1 MTREDTSKLADGPG
15 QAIRRLPTGCYELSA
30 NLQRP
35 QPSRQSGLPR
45 PGGLY
50 RGSALFDEKKAA
62 GWKVEGSV
70 LVVSVVV
77 LLGFGGV
84 ATLTTKMLG
93 TVPELPTET
102 QTAAPVSP
110 AAAHRPESNHAS
122 MEALARGGV
131 GDSTAPTEVAKST
144 STSPREW
151 LIENLAAAARD
162 PRLRKQ
168 APTSPG
174 STAVAAAARSEVP
187 VGSRSPDDAERRP
200 EEALGSAGKSPRLGI
215 GDPQMSELQSP
226 PISRTR
232 MDKRRSYVHH
242 TARRDT
248 IKSVRRKTGYGLFW
262 NGGFRPWP
270 FW

>member
-35 QPSRQSGLPR
+35 QPSRQSRLP
-45 PGGLY
+45 

-144 STSPREW
+144 STPPREW

-168 APTSPG
+168 AATSPG
-174 STAVAAAARSEVP
+174 STAVAAAVRSEVP
-187 VGSRSPDDAERRP
+187 VGSRSPDDGKRGP
-200 EEALGSAGKSPRLGI
+200 EEAVGSAGKSPGLGI
-215 GDPQMSELQSP
+215 ADPQTSELQSP
-226 PISRTR
+226 PISGMR
-232 MDKRRSYVHH
+232 MDKRRFYAHH
-242 TARRDT
+242 TARRGT
-248 IKSVRRKTGYGLFW
+248 IKSARRKGGYGFS
-262 NGGFRPWP
+262 NGYFRPWT